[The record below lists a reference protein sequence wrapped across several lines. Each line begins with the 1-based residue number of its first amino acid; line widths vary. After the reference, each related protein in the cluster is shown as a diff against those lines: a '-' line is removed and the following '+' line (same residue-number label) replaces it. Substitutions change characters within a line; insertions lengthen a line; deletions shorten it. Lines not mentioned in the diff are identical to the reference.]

1 MKSTKIGNM
10 ERAESFSSLLGAKS
24 YEDDAETVPLIKL
37 SMGQKRI
44 GCFSELMP
52 AEATMKSL
60 AR

>member
-1 MKSTKIGNM
+1 MKNQNWQYKKSRI
-10 ERAESFSSLLGAKS
+10 FSSLLGAKS
-24 YEDDAETVPLIKL
+24 YEDDAKTVPLIKL

-44 GCFSELMP
+44 ECFSELMP